1 MPNDK
6 ICKLCG
12 EPLPKL
18 ALHFSN
24 RLAIEK
30 GFCSWICLSMKI
42 GHTKAL
48 ALIKEGKEGQ
58 NQGKINRRGY
68 RASEEDDSNG

>member
-6 ICKLCG
+6 LCKLCQ

-24 RLAIEK
+24 KLAIER
-30 GFCSWICLSMKI
+30 GFCCWICLSMKI
-42 GHTKAL
+42 GHIKAL
-48 ALIKEGKEGQ
+48 ALIKEEEKGAISRENQ
-58 NQGKINRRGY
+58 QERLQGKRGG
-68 RASEEDDSNG
+68 RF